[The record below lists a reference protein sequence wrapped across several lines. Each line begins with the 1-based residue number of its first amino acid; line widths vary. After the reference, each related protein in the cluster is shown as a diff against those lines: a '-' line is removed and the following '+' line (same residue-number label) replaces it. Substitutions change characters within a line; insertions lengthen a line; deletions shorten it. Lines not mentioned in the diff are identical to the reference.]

1 MKKLASL
8 VLFVISLSGFSQIL
22 NPVKWEFGSQKISE
36 TEYELIFFAKMDH
49 HWALYSQ
56 FVEEGGPLPT
66 VFSFESSADFEL
78 IEAVTE
84 AEINKVTQHD
94 PVFDMVVSKYY
105 DTAIFKQRIKVK
117 SSEFSI
123 IGNIDFMT
131 CDDTKCTYKPDNPFT
146 FKYAAETGI
155 AIVGGTQISDLELT
169 ENADQLLYG
178 MTPDTFSKTT
188 V

>member
-117 SSEFSI
+117 SSEFFLGLLLLFSEFSEFSEGSGF
-123 IGNIDFMT
+123 GNIRISNNSNFR
-131 CDDTKCTYKPDNPFT
+131 
-146 FKYAAETGI
+146 I
-155 AIVGGTQISDLELT
+155 IVFNYNS
-169 ENADQLLYG
+169 
-178 MTPDTFSKTT
+178 